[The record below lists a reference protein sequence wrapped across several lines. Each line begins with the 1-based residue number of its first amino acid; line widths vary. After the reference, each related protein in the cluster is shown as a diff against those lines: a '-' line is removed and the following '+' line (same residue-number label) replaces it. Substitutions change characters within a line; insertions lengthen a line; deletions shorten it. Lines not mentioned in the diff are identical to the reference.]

1 MLNEGVLA
9 SLQLLDYK
17 LVTISIFEELAA
29 IKFYNVRSL
38 TNPPN
43 TYFSDGFCFVG
54 TQ

>member
-1 MLNEGVLA
+1 MLNKGVLA

-17 LVTISIFEELAA
+17 LVAISIFEELAA